1 MADEKKPT
9 ADGFDEA
16 NAQALAEMLMDP
28 KTSAAVRL
36 QIINEL
42 NEAAKS
48 ATFFEAMFNDELSL
62 GRCPHCAH
70 QTHWSVP
77 EDVLN
82 QFGWVSHEKDPR
94 VKKQTSAVDCPEF
107 QEACGKKRTSA

>member
-42 NEAAKS
+42 NEAS
-48 ATFFEAMFNDELSL
+48 RSQTFFEAMFNDELSV

-70 QTHWSVP
+70 QNHWLVP

-82 QFGWVSHEKDPR
+82 EMGYVSAEKDPR
-94 VKKQTSAVDCPEF
+94 VKKQTSAVDCPQL
-107 QEACGKKRTSA
+107 QECCMKKKTSA